1 MTSFVRII
9 KGKVQGR
16 TFVAKAIRP
25 FEADSMNLAGDRAIA
40 KIKIKTQM
48 VTKLL
53 IFFKSTSK
61 DLTTTNKIFYT
72 LYVYLK
78 S

>member
-40 KIKIKTQM
+40 KIKIKTQT

-53 IFFKSTSK
+53 IF
-61 DLTTTNKIFYT
+61 LN
-72 LYVYLK
+72 
-78 S
+78 